1 MITHEI
7 VNQRYSQIQMLL
19 REKFAA
25 EGRGIGE
32 MVRSVEAQLSPTLSW
47 ELRAIAHIRNKVVH
61 EGLAE
66 IPRYFEPLCKEAITA
81 MKGVKKKA
89 AAPKKKVVKAAVK
102 KTTKAAAK
110 KTPVKKAKR
119 ASKLS
124 NTGRLQ
130 GSH

>member
-1 MITHEI
+1 MTTHEI
-7 VNQRYSQIQMLL
+7 VNKRYSEIQKLL
-19 REKFAA
+19 HDKYAA

-32 MVRSVEAQLSPTLSW
+32 MVRSVESQLSPTLSW

-66 IPRYFEPLCKEAITA
+66 IPRYFEPLCKEAIAA

-89 AAPKKKVVKAAVK
+89 ATAPKKTAAKSAVK
-102 KTTKAAAK
+102 KSKAATK

-119 ASKLS
+119 VV
-124 NTGRLQ
+124 R
-130 GSH
+130 

>member
-7 VNQRYSQIQMLL
+7 VNQRYSQIQTML

-32 MVRSVEAQLSPTLSW
+32 MVRSVETQLSPTLSW

-102 KTTKAAAK
+102 KK
-110 KTPVKKAKR
+110 PVKKKSKR
-119 ASKLS
+119 ATK
-124 NTGRLQ
+124 
-130 GSH
+130 